1 MRPAIVSGIVT
12 GDAPVSYWLDYE
24 QSLFFLGPS
33 RKTPE
38 THKWPRA
45 WLKSR
50 DGRGFFL
57 LGLPPSFLASRGFAA
72 QRWRA
77 RALPFLNLKKKRDC
91 SQSSYWL
98 FFSLSLVT
106 VPEVL
111 ANFYLFQF
119 PFFSF
124 LTWQIPSAENSFNNT
139 SITPVNTWLKVHPC
153 LLSD

>member
-1 MRPAIVSGIVT
+1 MGPAIVSGIVT

-24 QSLFFLGPS
+24 QSLLFLGPS
-33 RKTPE
+33 SKTPE
-38 THKWPRA
+38 TRKWPRA

-57 LGLPPSFLASRGFAA
+57 FGLPPSFLASRGFAA
-72 QRWRA
+72 QRSRA
-77 RALPFLNLKKKRDC
+77 RALPFLNLKNKRDC

-98 FFSLSLVT
+98 IFSLSLVT
-106 VPEVL
+106 VPEDF

-124 LTWQIPSAENSFNNT
+124 LTWQIPSAENCFTCNNA
-139 SITPVNTWLKVHPC
+139 SITPVNTWL
-153 LLSD
+153 

>member
-24 QSLFFLGPS
+24 QSLLFLGPS

-57 LGLPPSFLASRGFAA
+57 LGLPPSFLASRGFSALRLRA
-72 QRWRA
+72 QRSRA

-98 FFSLSLVT
+98 IFSLSLVT

-139 SITPVNTWLKVHPC
+139 SITPVNTWL
-153 LLSD
+153 

>member
-33 RKTPE
+33 SKTPE
-38 THKWPRA
+38 TRKWPRA

-57 LGLPPSFLASRGFAA
+57 LGQPPSFLASRGFAA
-72 QRWRA
+72 QRSRAQRSRA

-98 FFSLSLVT
+98 IFALSLVT
-106 VPEVL
+106 VPEDF

-124 LTWQIPSAENSFNNT
+124 LTWQIPGAENSFNNA
-139 SITPVNTWLKVHPC
+139 SITPVNTWL
-153 LLSD
+153 